1 MKKDDFKKSIDNIN
15 PDAYMGNRLKAEIT
29 TVNIP
34 VKRNRQITLGIS
46 AFCLAFAIIFGA
58 GFLVPSKTPAPQQ
71 NTTGNKVT
79 QNKNI
84 SPFIMIASAANA
96 EDTENTETATIN
108 KTLELNEEYP
118 YEVYLEVRNV
128 RGLSDAEI
136 SKIENELDDVFNK
149 YCAQK
154 KFDTGRAELC
164 VKDNIV
170 MTICAFNEFKLDLKD
185 TENIKSINVKNTSK
199 YGQMVYNTNKPTF
212 NAPEHGNFINIGWE
226 HGNNLSANGEDFDFE
241 KSSFYWSH
249 TEEMEKAFDENIN
262 TPFSTFND
270 TITFT
275 VEYKDGSKVIGV
287 VELVFDEDGN
297 ATAICK
303 NYDYVS

>member
-15 PDAYMGNRLKAEIT
+15 PDAYMGNRLKAKIT
-29 TVNIP
+29 TNTVP
-34 VKRNRQITLGIS
+34 VKRNRQVTLSIT
-46 AFCLAFAIIFGA
+46 AFCLAFAIIFGV
-58 GFLVPSKTPAPQQ
+58 GFLSPSKTPAPQQ
-71 NTTGNKVT
+71 NTTENT
-79 QNKNI
+79 IPQNKTVNA
-84 SPFIMIASAANA
+84 FIMVASAANS
-96 EDTENTETATIN
+96 ESTETATVN
-108 KTLELNEEYP
+108 KTLEINEEYP
-118 YEVYLEVRNV
+118 YEVYLKVRDI

-136 SKIENELDDVFNK
+136 SKIENELEDIFNK
-149 YCAQK
+149 YCAEK
-154 KFDTGRAELC
+154 KFDTGKAELC
-164 VKDNIV
+164 VSENII
-170 MTICAFNEFKLDLKD
+170 MTVCTFNEFKLDLED

-199 YGQMVYNTNKPTF
+199 YGQMVYDTNKPTF

-275 VEYKDGSKVIGV
+275 VEYKDGSKAVGV
-287 VELVFDEDGN
+287 VDLVFDDDGN
-297 ATAICK
+297 ATAVCK